1 MGQKSILILIDSLT
15 CGGAEKSLISLL
27 PFLAQRNYNI
37 TLMVVRPGGL
47 FERYVPD
54 NVKLTTFP
62 YRLPAVRRLA
72 FSLALRLRRDRKAH
86 GAEMFW
92 QHAGSYLPALKEEY
106 DVAIAYQ
113 QGFPTFYIAN
123 KVRARKKLCW
133 INVDMKSAG
142 YSPEFCK
149 PFYEK
154 YDHIAAV
161 SETLKTEIV
170 LPLYCSDAKRVFTCL
185 DILNE
190 PLIRKMADES
200 VPFQKNRTWNIVTV
214 GRLVALKGYDMAIGA
229 AKILKEK
236 GVDFAWHF
244 VGGGSIY
251 DELQKSIEQNGLQD
265 YVILEGEQLNPYPFI
280 KAADIYVQT
289 SRFEGFGLTIGEAKI
304 LGRPIVSTDFP
315 VVYNQIA
322 DGENGL
328 VVGMTPREIAAGV
341 LRLISDE
348 PLRKKLM
355 ASVAAEHNTTAS
367 TESAKVIKLIEEQSV

>member
-1 MGQKSILILIDSLT
+1 MGHKSILILIDSLT

-27 PFLAQRNYNI
+27 PFLAQRNYDI
-37 TLMVVRPGGL
+37 TLIVVKPGGL

-54 NVKLTTFP
+54 NVKIITFP
-62 YRLPAVRRLA
+62 YQPSIVRRLA
-72 FSLALRLRRDRKAH
+72 FSLSLRLHKDSNMH
-86 GAEMFW
+86 GAERYW
-92 QHAGSYLPALKEEY
+92 QYAGRFLPELKEEY

-123 KVRARKKLCW
+123 KVKARKKFCW

-142 YSPEFCK
+142 YSPQFCK

-161 SETLKTEIV
+161 SDALRTKIV
-170 LPLYCSDAKRVFTCL
+170 LPLFCSDAKRVFTCL

-200 VPFQKNRTWNIVTV
+200 FPFQNKHRWNIVTV
-214 GRLVALKGYDMAIGA
+214 GRLVEQKGYDIAIDA
-229 AKILKEK
+229 AKILKAR
-236 GVDFAWHF
+236 GVDFVWHF
-244 VGGGSIY
+244 VGGGTLY
-251 DELQKSIEQNGLQD
+251 NELQDNIAQNELQD

-315 VVYNQIA
+315 VVYNQITP
-322 DGENGL
+322 GENGL
-328 VVGMTPREIAAGV
+328 VVGMIAEEIADGV
-341 LRLISDE
+341 QQLIFDDTLRQ
-348 PLRKKLM
+348 KLM
-355 ASVAAEHNTTAS
+355 ANVAAEHNTTAS
-367 TESAKVIKLIEEQSV
+367 TESAKVIQLIEE